1 MSSLNELNQI
11 KETQTKSRSVAQS
24 PSAYLL
30 IMCAAR
36 LGEVLKAR
44 FSKINNNL
52 SLASNWGHQCTR
64 KVSNL
69 LARGAV
75 LTMSPQLLLH
85 IVQPTAG
92 KGAGISYYMHFV
104 HHLSCLRPYHREY
117 TGSRPITAVKHGRAR
132 SVPGWVTAWEHL
144 VL

>member
-1 MSSLNELNQI
+1 
-11 KETQTKSRSVAQS
+11 
-24 PSAYLL
+24 
-30 IMCAAR
+30 MCAAR
-36 LGEVLKAR
+36 LGEVSKAR
-44 FSKINNNL
+44 LSKINNNL

-75 LTMSPQLLLH
+75 LIMGPELLLH
-85 IVQPTAG
+85 IVQPTDG

-104 HHLSCLRPYHREY
+104 HHVSCLRPYHREY